1 MNDYDIVKTAGIGI
15 AMGNAMEELKEAAD
29 YVTDAVDSDGIRNA
43 CVHFGLIRL

>member
-1 MNDYDIVKTAGIGI
+1 
-15 AMGNAMEELKEAAD
+15 MGNAMEELKEAAD